1 MRWCSSTG
9 QRSSL
14 RIEPGWV
21 SAAIGAVIGAG
32 AGPECHPVSIPTLR
46 PDRLLEGEDS
56 KTLFA
61 KDARHWI
68 GVYQQMIGFK
78 EDLLGRIRTQLARLP
93 SAARADVI
101 DNDVSA
107 LEDQLLRYRR
117 RLEFWYAR
125 QWQLEGLQIDHD
137 GRTLTYRDRVIS
149 LTKREFQLLVFLVSR
164 SPNFVTPGRLLVD
177 AWHDGNLPEETLR
190 TYIARLRTKMTSLGV
205 SAAIKNK
212 PRAGYAI
219 VFVERAPINLD
230 GGNGRGMEG

>member
-1 MRWCSSTG
+1 MRS
-9 QRSSL
+9 
-14 RIEPGWV
+14 
-21 SAAIGAVIGAG
+21 
-32 AGPECHPVSIPTLR
+32 
-46 PDRLLEGEDS
+46 DRLLEGEDS

-61 KDARHWI
+61 RDARHWI

-78 EDLLGRIRTQLARLP
+78 EDLLGRIRTQLAHLP
-93 SAARADVI
+93 AVARADVI
-101 DNDVSA
+101 DNDINA
-107 LEDQLLRYRR
+107 LEEQLLRYRR

-164 SPNFVTPGRLLVD
+164 SPTFVSPSRLLVD

-190 TYIARLRTKMTSLGV
+190 TYIARLRTKIVSLGV
-205 SAAIKNK
+205 RAAIKNK

-219 VFVERAPINLD
+219 VFVEQAPISLD
-230 GGNGRGMEG
+230 GRGPMSMDGQGAMSMDGQGPISLDGQGPISLDGADGNGMEG